1 MGYKTSEER
10 REWYNK
16 YKYKINNSDK
26 LKQYYLDNAD
36 KIKERDGKK
45 HDCICGGK
53 YTHGNIKRHENTKKH
68 QKYIT
73 ENN

>member
-10 REWYNK
+10 REWYK
-16 YKYKINNSDK
+16 KYKINNSDK
-26 LKQYYLDNAD
+26 LKQYYLDNVD
-36 KIKERDGKK
+36 KDRKK
-45 HDCICGGK
+45 YDCICGGK
-53 YTHGNIKRHENTKKH
+53 YTHANIKRHQNTKKH